1 MPSSDPGSLPLR
13 SLLFQFEAAEKI
25 EPGTYAPVSVPEFD
39 ADEKPDLHTLLL
51 ISAGTGTLRAGD
63 ETFFCAPDKCYM
75 IPPGTSYRLRTDS
88 DRCLTFYRITCRI
101 VVCDGSHSSLFLN
114 PLIRGRV
121 EWAVYPFAK
130 AERFAELLAESEPSG
145 ELQHFYRQLQFQEL
159 MGFLLE
165 HNLKSPEPSS
175 SAHAVENSIRY
186 IREHYRRPITVKFL
200 AEQAQVPH
208 WQFSTI
214 FQELTGKKPLDFL
227 NELRIEKAKEW
238 LRSTRDPLREIAR
251 RVGFADEYYFNR
263 RFRQLTGVTP
273 RQYSQSLQKR
283 TRLKDW
289 TGHEVEIPA
298 LPRRVIYHGE
308 TFGDL
313 AVLGVEAIGGGY
325 PWINQAGRLQPPV
338 KDLGFPINPAL
349 TQALKPDLIIV
360 SSEDESQYD
369 TLRAIAPTLTFD
381 SFAPIGERMK
391 LLGEI
396 LGRRREAETWL
407 ARYEEKASAMWS
419 RLQNCLRAEETA
431 SVFTFA
437 RGRFFVMG
445 TIGLSS
451 MLFHPDGFRPA
462 GKTRGLLDKNL
473 SYLELSPED
482 MKNYAGDRL
491 FVLLPSDPE
500 SRRATARLMRSPLWT
515 ELPAVRSGCWYAVE
529 ADEWNFA
536 DAITMEKFL
545 GELPRLLG
553 KEAQFIPA
561 RGGAPYRRK
570 PDES

>member
-1 MPSSDPGSLPLR
+1 MTFSDSGSLPLR

-25 EPGTYAPVSVPEFD
+25 EPGTYAPASLPESD
-39 ADEKPDLHTLLL
+39 ADEQPDLHTLLL

-75 IPPGTSYRLRTDS
+75 IPPGTSSRLRTDS
-88 DRCLTFYRITCRI
+88 DRCLTFYRLTCRI
-101 VVCDGSHSSLFLN
+101 VDCAGSQPVLFLK
-114 PLIRGRV
+114 PLVRGRV

-130 AERFAELLAESEPSG
+130 AVRFAELLAETEPSG

-165 HNLKSPEPSS
+165 HNLKSPEQSS
-175 SAHAVENSIRY
+175 CAHAVENSIRY
-186 IREHYRRPITVKFL
+186 IQEHYRRPITVKFL
-200 AEQAQVPH
+200 ADQARVPH
-208 WQFSTI
+208 WQYSTI
-214 FQELTGKKPLDFL
+214 FQELTGKKPLDYL
-227 NELRIEKAKEW
+227 NGLRIEKAKEW
-238 LRSTRDPLREIAR
+238 LRSTREPLREIAR

-325 PWINQAGRLQPPV
+325 PWINQAGRHQPPV

-349 TQALKPDLIIV
+349 TEALKPDLIIV
-360 SSEDESQYD
+360 ASEDESQYD

-381 SFAPIGERMK
+381 SFAPLGERMK
-391 LLGEI
+391 LLGKI

-407 ARYEEKASAMWS
+407 SRYEEKAAAMWH
-419 RLQNCLRAEETA
+419 RLRDCMRAEETA

-437 RGRFFVMG
+437 RNRFFVMG

-451 MLFHPDGFRPA
+451 MLYHPAGFRPA
-462 GKTRGLLDKNL
+462 GKTRRLLDKNL
-473 SYLELSPED
+473 SYLELAPEE
-482 MKNYAGDRL
+482 MKHYAGDRV
-491 FVLLPSDPE
+491 FMLLPPDAE
-500 SRRATARLMRSPLWT
+500 SRRAAALLMRSPLWT

-529 ADEWNFA
+529 ADQWNFA
-536 DAITMEKFL
+536 DAMTTEKFL
-545 GELPRLLG
+545 DELPRLLG
-553 KEAQFIPA
+553 KTQVPPA
-561 RGGAPYRRK
+561 YGGALYCRK